1 MSFLPSLF
9 YHVGFCFRWIVG
21 SSVFISVGSSVFIS
35 VGSSVFISVESFHQ
49 RNNAR
54 FVSIFATILNLCQ
67 AYLDS
72 NLLARVKKLIKM
84 LSQAMSPTFMA
95 NFARLVAQQL
105 QQGGV
110 ANSFSSRPDFLPEN
124 RAISAYNNRT
134 PPVPNSNSHQVLA
147 IEDAPKISR
156 SLSSSST
163 SSTSQQS
170 FEVDEQVSVVP
181 RPLRCS
187 YDDDMDVSLDIG
199 IDFENYSGKK
209 KKAKFLPQDK
219 TVVNDAIL
227 KVLDPLY
234 LAPLNS
240 DLFKRMRVKMP
251 DANGFRRLKKN
262 PDIVI
267 ELFKTLTKPTLR
279 RLLRL
284 ARGGDTS
291 NLRQRYFYAALA
303 VTTKRRANH
312 IQSWRLNG
320 GPLSFCYGGQEIYE
334 GKYGPVVYNS
344 MVKAKKKIKSEKT
357 QAKKIKSEKTQAS
370 QDPFALKAD
379 FSDEDESQV
388 GQLQNV
394 VLDCVVCGD
403 KVTFM
408 LTAEQKPQKNFMCVI
423 CLKGGKAKCTGC
435 GKYFEKKLM
444 FPKSD
449 SEFNMQQNTLK
460 CNFCW
465 QTLIKNKIL
474 PEANKKSEQL
484 AKNTGKGTAGKS
496 IKKCKCGSTTHK
508 TANSRLCPLN
518 KRYNTAEGIFFISY
532 LISHI
537 SYIFDY

>member
-1 MSFLPSLF
+1 M
-9 YHVGFCFRWIVG
+9 
-21 SSVFISVGSSVFIS
+21 
-35 VGSSVFISVESFHQ
+35 
-49 RNNAR
+49 
-54 FVSIFATILNLCQ
+54 
-67 AYLDS
+67 
-72 NLLARVKKLIKM
+72 M
-84 LSQAMSPTFMA
+84 SQAMSPTFVA
-95 NFARLVAQQL
+95 NIARLVAQQL

-110 ANSFSSRPDFLPEN
+110 GNSFSSRPGFLPEN
-124 RAISAYNNRT
+124 RAIVAYNNRT
-134 PPVPNSNSHQVLA
+134 PPVPNSNSPQVLA
-147 IEDAPKISR
+147 IEDAQKISR

-170 FEVDEQVSVVP
+170 FDVDEQVSVVP

-187 YDDDMDVSLDIG
+187 YDDDMDLSLDISM
-199 IDFENYSGKK
+199 DFENYSGKN

-219 TVVNDAIL
+219 TVVNESIL

-262 PDIVI
+262 PNIVI
-267 ELFKTLTKPTLR
+267 DLFKTLTKPTLR

-284 ARGGDTS
+284 AGGGDKS

-312 IQSWRLNG
+312 IQCWRLNG
-320 GPLSFCYGGQEIYE
+320 GPLSFCYGGQDIYE
-334 GKYGPVVYNS
+334 AKYGPIQYNS
-344 MVKAKKKIKSEKT
+344 LVK
-357 QAKKIKSEKTQAS
+357 AKKIKSEKTQAS
-370 QDPFALKAD
+370 QDQAIESPFALAAD
-379 FSDEDESQV
+379 FSDEDKSQA

-394 VLDCVVCGD
+394 ILDCVVCGD
-403 KVTFM
+403 KVTFT
-408 LTAEQKPQKNFMCVI
+408 LTAGQKPQKTFMCVI

-474 PEANKKSEQL
+474 PEANEKSEQL
-484 AKNTGKGTAGKS
+484 ANDTGKGTAGKS

-518 KRYNTAEGIFFISY
+518 KRYNTEGIFFISY

-537 SYIFDY
+537 FLITNNFTHSLRSWQQQIPLHQT